1 MFLLANLFL
10 MASYHNYPGGFA
22 LDRLIEQHVG
32 LQISLIDSNLSL
44 ITRPIFVHI
53 DVLAATSG
61 VTR

>member
-1 MFLLANLFL
+1 
-10 MASYHNYPGGFA
+10 MASYHNYPGGSA

-44 ITRPIFVHI
+44 ITRPIFIHI